1 MRMGFSVLFLVGA
14 MIAPAAAH
22 SPMLPPMLPEA
33 PQRNFAGERVPARI
47 DLPSVDSFLYRH
59 ARREDTE
66 GLTLDNAHVQAP
78 PAGPSGPSINIGS
91 FHAEIGGTGTHAHL
105 AHYTLEGV
113 QVMGG
118 SVSGS
123 IDGRSARITIDW

>member
-1 MRMGFSVLFLVGA
+1 MRTGISVLFLLAAMGA
-14 MIAPAAAH
+14 TAAAH
-22 SPMLPPMLPEA
+22 PALPTPSPVPV
-33 PQRNFAGERVPARI
+33 QRDFVNESSSTRI
-47 DLPSVDSFLYRH
+47 ALPSADSFLYRH
-59 ARREDTE
+59 VRHEDTD
-66 GLTLDNAHVQAP
+66 GLALDTERRFAP
-78 PAGPSGPSINIGS
+78 PAASSGPSINIGS

-123 IDGRSARITIDW
+123 IDGKSARIAIDW

>member
-1 MRMGFSVLFLVGA
+1 MRTGLSVLFLLAA
-14 MIAPAAAH
+14 MTATAAAR
-22 SPMLPPMLPEA
+22 STLPTPNPVPL
-33 PQRNFAGERVPARI
+33 QRNFVNENSSTRI
-47 DLPSVDSFLYRH
+47 ALPSSDSFLYRR

-66 GLTLDNAHVQAP
+66 GLTLDGAHMSAP
-78 PAGPSGPSINIGS
+78 PEGTSGPSINIGS

-123 IDGRSARITIDW
+123 IDGKSARIAIDW

>member
-1 MRMGFSVLFLVGA
+1 MRKAFPVLFLVGA
-14 MIAPAAAH
+14 MVAPAAAH
-22 SPMLPPMLPEA
+22 SPFSPAAQPSMPRNLAIERA
-33 PQRNFAGERVPARI
+33 PSHIE
-47 DLPSVDSFLYRH
+47 LPSADSFLYRH

-66 GLTLDNAHVQAP
+66 GLTLDAVHAP
-78 PAGPSGPSINIGS
+78 PPPSGASGPAINIGS

-118 SVSGS
+118 TVSGS
-123 IDGRSARITIDW
+123 IDGRSARVTIDW

>member
-1 MRMGFSVLFLVGA
+1 MRTAFSVLFLIGA
-14 MIAPAAAH
+14 MAIPAAAH
-22 SPMLPPMLPEA
+22 SPMLPGAPPPM
-33 PQRNFAGERVPARI
+33 QRNLASAPSHI
-47 DLPSVDSFLYRH
+47 DLPSADSFLYRH

-66 GLTLDNAHVQAP
+66 NLTLDSGRVSAP
-78 PAGPSGPSINIGS
+78 PSGGTSGPSIDIGA

-123 IDGRSARITIDW
+123 IDGKSARIAIDW

>member
-1 MRMGFSVLFLVGA
+1 MRTGLSILFLLTA
-14 MIAPAAAH
+14 MTATAAARPTLPTP
-22 SPMLPPMLPEA
+22 SPVPV
-33 PQRNFAGERVPARI
+33 QRDFVNESGSTRI
-47 DLPSVDSFLYRH
+47 ALPSADSFLYRH

-66 GLTLDNAHVQAP
+66 GLTLDGAYVSAP
-78 PAGPSGPSINIGS
+78 PKGTSGPSINIGS

-123 IDGRSARITIDW
+123 IDGKSARIAIDW

>member
-1 MRMGFSVLFLVGA
+1 MRTGASILFLLA
-14 MIAPAAAH
+14 ATIAPAAAH
-22 SPMLPPMLPEA
+22 PSFSPNA
-33 PQRNFAGERVPARI
+33 PAQNSFVNDRAPAHI
-47 DLPSVDSFLYRH
+47 ELPSADSFLYRH

-66 GLTLDNAHVQAP
+66 GLTLDTDRMSAP
-78 PAGPSGPSINIGS
+78 PTSTLSGPSINIGS

-123 IDGRSARITIDW
+123 IDGKSARIAIDW

>member
-1 MRMGFSVLFLVGA
+1 MRTAFSVLFLIGA
-14 MIAPAAAH
+14 MAGPAAAH
-22 SPMLPPMLPEA
+22 PPSLPEA
-33 PQRNFAGERVPARI
+33 PPMSRNLASAPSHI
-47 DLPSVDSFLYRH
+47 DLPSADSFLYRH
-59 ARREDTE
+59 ARHEETED
-66 GLTLDNAHVQAP
+66 LTFESTHASAP
-78 PAGPSGPSINIGS
+78 PPGGSSGPSINIGA

-123 IDGRSARITIDW
+123 IDGKSARIAIDW

>member
-1 MRMGFSVLFLVGA
+1 MRTGLSILFLLA
-14 MIAPAAAH
+14 ATIAPAAAH
-22 SPMLPPMLPEA
+22 SSFSPNAAA
-33 PQRNFAGERVPARI
+33 PVSASFANEHAPAHI
-47 DLPSVDSFLYRH
+47 ELPSADSFLYRH
-59 ARREDTE
+59 ARREDTQ
-66 GLTLDNAHVQAP
+66 GLTLDTDRMSAP
-78 PAGPSGPSINIGS
+78 PTAVSSGPSINIGS

-123 IDGRSARITIDW
+123 IDGKSARIAIDW

>member
-1 MRMGFSVLFLVGA
+1 MRTAFSLLFLIGA
-14 MIAPAAAH
+14 IAVPAAAR
-22 SPMLPPMLPEA
+22 PPSLPEA
-33 PQRNFAGERVPARI
+33 PRNLASAPSHI
-47 DLPSVDSFLYRH
+47 DLPSADSFLYRH

-66 GLTLDNAHVQAP
+66 DLTLDTTRISPPP
-78 PAGPSGPSINIGS
+78 PARASAPSIDIGA

-118 SVSGS
+118 LVSGS
-123 IDGRSARITIDW
+123 IDGKSARLNIDW

>member
-1 MRMGFSVLFLVGA
+1 MRTAFSVLILIGA
-14 MIAPAAAH
+14 MVTPAAAH
-22 SPMLPPMLPEA
+22 SPLPPGA
-33 PQRNFAGERVPARI
+33 PVPRNLASEPAPSHI
-47 DLPSVDSFLYRH
+47 DLPSADSFLYRH
-59 ARREDTE
+59 ARREDAE
-66 GLTLDNAHVQAP
+66 GLTLDGAHMSAP
-78 PAGPSGPSINIGS
+78 PPSGSSGPSFNIGA

-123 IDGRSARITIDW
+123 IYGKSARLNIDW